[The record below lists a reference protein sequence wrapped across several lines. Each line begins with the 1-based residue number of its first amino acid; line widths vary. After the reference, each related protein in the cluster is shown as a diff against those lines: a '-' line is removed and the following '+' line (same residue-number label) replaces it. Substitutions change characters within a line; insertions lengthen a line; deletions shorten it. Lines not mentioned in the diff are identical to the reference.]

1 MTTIDHHHETST
13 TDLDVMK
20 IARGV
25 AAFFVG
31 AITLACV
38 FNWAPGVITVPAEFA
53 VSIGERA
60 GIGSDLVLRGLGGIT
75 MLAVAGTLAAV
86 SGCVVCLLMRHASE

>member
-13 TDLDVMK
+13 TDLDVMR

-31 AITLACV
+31 ALTLACV
-38 FNWAPGVITVPAEFA
+38 FNWAPGVITVPAGFV
-53 VSIGERA
+53 VSIAGRA
-60 GIGSDLVLRGLGGIT
+60 GIASDFVLRALGGTT
-75 MLAVAGTLAAV
+75 MLAVAGTLAVV
-86 SGCVVCLLMRHASE
+86 SGCVVSALIRHASE